1 MMVVVIMVM
10 VMVVI
15 IMVEVIMVMVMVV
28 IIMVKV
34 IMVVV
39 VVVVGLSLMQSWIG
53 LVGKISR
60 HDQCPLSKDARNT
73 QDRRLTW
80 NSHTSACPSTPSII
94 TQPAPS
100 GSRAWRP
107 SAEEQTSARRS
118 RVTCAKSHSRRKA
131 SGVSGGPTSL
141 LTNSQG
147 ASTPSCPP
155 HSRAQSPRQLPTLA
169 DPRQLMSLPGRQT
182 QTCHQRGL
190 PREEAEDWP
199 ESSPWSSDFWSK
211 RMTSART
218 TRDNTLDRCKTAHSA
233 PLTSSSPSRTGCG
246 LLPTGPLPVG
256 TTARSSPPLAPLA
269 SGSCPLWSLRRPL
282 PRSGCERRPS
292 PQAFSRGSC

>member
-218 TRDNTLDRCKTAHSA
+218 TRDNTLDRW
-233 PLTSSSPSRTGCG
+233 SRNAQRAFTTLSCTMSTVPGKEG
-246 LLPTGPLPVG
+246 LLSLAPFHLTQSPTG
-256 TTARSSPPLAPLA
+256 S
-269 SGSCPLWSLRRPL
+269 L
-282 PRSGCERRPS
+282 PRLPPPTWAGFFSCSLCNRRQTGAYLLTVCS
-292 PQAFSRGSC
+292 PV